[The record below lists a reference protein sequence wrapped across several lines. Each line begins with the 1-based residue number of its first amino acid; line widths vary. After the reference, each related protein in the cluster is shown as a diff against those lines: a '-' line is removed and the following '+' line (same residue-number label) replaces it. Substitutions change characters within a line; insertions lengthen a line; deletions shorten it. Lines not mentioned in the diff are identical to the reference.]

1 MNPSLRKL
9 ISRTGVALGLLL
21 LLSACAATS
30 PASSQSTAD
39 ATDDGPD
46 DTATA
51 IDLCSIVTP
60 DEVTAALG
68 QSFQPVA
75 TTNVHDNIAYAKCS
89 FGDNKT
95 GSALEL
101 EMTLG
106 LQASSDFKA
115 GLDNAKQAQGALPF
129 RETSGS
135 NYQAYSVGA
144 AGQLIQTSLLKGDV
158 EIVFVVFQNGSGTF
172 DADKALAL
180 AQAIASRLP

>member
-9 ISRTGVALGLLL
+9 ISLIGVAVALLL
-21 LLSACAATS
+21 LLAACAS
-30 PASSQSTAD
+30 PQAAPG
-39 ATDDGPD
+39 ATDDSPD
-46 DTATA
+46 NTATA
-51 IDLCSIVTP
+51 IDLCSLVTP
-60 DEVTAALG
+60 DEVTGTLG

-106 LQASSDFKA
+106 QPASSDFKA

-129 RETSGS
+129 KETSGS
-135 NYQAYSVGA
+135 NYQAYSVGS

-158 EIVFVVFQNGSGTF
+158 EIVFVVFQNGGTF
-172 DADKALAL
+172 DTDKALAL
-180 AQAIASRLP
+180 AQSIASRLP